1 MDSRVL
7 TAFLLAPILGAGV
20 AVATE
25 LPYPD
30 PVDSFD
36 RSDVVRYFHE
46 VYVPTEDYASQ
57 HGWTGSVSGC
67 NAGTLSTE
75 IHSDVIA
82 RVNYFRAMAGLS
94 REIKLSDSLNTKCQ
108 QAALIMAYN
117 SQLSHYPPTSWG
129 CYTADGAQA
138 AEASNLSSAINSPH
152 YGPEAVTGQIS
163 DGGDGNEAVFHR
175 RAILASKLVDEIG
188 HGSIP
193 LTPMVS
199 DPSKQSCAMVL
210 WVAGQSTHPLP
221 DDVKTIAWPP
231 AGFVPHQVVFER
243 WSFGLPR
250 DLAPSVDFSKATVS
264 VVDDS
269 GGPLTAE
276 IIHRGDSSALGDP
289 SIVWRMTDFP
299 LTAPPTADQSYTVTV
314 AGIADAPEASYS
326 YQVTVIDA
334 DNLTPIELSGRAS
347 PFVGHPNTYSFEPVT
362 GAQSY
367 ELRVA
372 TIGSGS
378 WVEGAEA
385 SPAPKVIDGTAAA
398 YPLLYSATSP
408 PAASGSRSFHLV
420 EENDVFTIERD
431 IVPSANST
439 LEFDQRFRWV
449 GYGMRAIGEI
459 ESAPGVWT
467 EVWSR
472 YGTTGGNYDYSKWDT
487 AWIHVSVPLGAYDG
501 KTIRV
506 RFRYVWETGP
516 GWTPGAGDQ
525 LFELGAFIDNI
536 KVPGSIELLGEEFE
550 TLPGS
555 SSSLE
560 FEPDTTRQYALQL
573 RAQLAD
579 TWFNFGPP
587 SLVNAVVGTP
597 PTLVMKG
604 AGINANGQFYLDVE
618 SSGYATLTLYSSSG
632 AGDWKVDPDFDFSQ
646 VTTGMYRFTSPLTN
660 PTKLFRVIG
669 EE

>member
-1 MDSRVL
+1 MNIRAL
-7 TAFLLAPILGAGV
+7 TALLIAPIMGAGM

-25 LPYPD
+25 PLLPD

-46 VYVPTEDYASQ
+46 VYVPTEDYASHQ
-57 HGWTGSVSGC
+57 GWTGSVPGC
-67 NAGTLSTE
+67 NAGTLSSE

-94 REIKLSDSLNTKCQ
+94 REIKLSDSLNAKCQ
-108 QAALIMAYN
+108 EAALMMAYN
-117 SQLSHYPPTSWG
+117 GLLSHTPPTSWG
-129 CYTADGAQA
+129 CYTADGAEA
-138 AEASNLSSAINSPH
+138 AAASNLSSAINAPH
-152 YGPEAVTGQIS
+152 YGPDAVSGQIS
-163 DGGDGNEAVFHR
+163 DGGTGNEAVLHR
-175 RAILASKLVDEIG
+175 RGILASRLLDEIG

-193 LTPMVS
+193 LTPMIS
-199 DPSKQSCAMVL
+199 DQSRQNCAMVL
-210 WVAGQSTHPLP
+210 WVVGESTQPVP
-221 DDVKTIAWPP
+221 DDVEFIAWPP
-231 AGFVPHQVVFER
+231 AGFVPHEVVFER

-250 DLAPSVDFSKATVS
+250 DLAPSIDFSAATVS
-264 VVDDS
+264 VVDSS
-269 GGPLTAE
+269 GAPLTAE
-276 IIHRGDSSALGDP
+276 IIHRGDSSELGDP
-289 SIVWRMTDFP
+289 SIVWQMTGFP
-299 LTAPPTADQSYTVTV
+299 LTAPPAADQTFTVTID
-314 AGIADAPEASYS
+314 GIADAPEANYS

-334 DNLTPIELSGRAS
+334 DNLTPIVLSGRGS

-372 TIGSGS
+372 TIGSGD
-378 WVEGAEA
+378 WVDGAEA
-385 SPAPKVIDGTAAA
+385 SPAPKVVDGTAAA
-398 YPLLYSATSP
+398 YPLLYSASSP
-408 PAASGSRSFHLV
+408 SAASGSRSFHLV
-420 EENDVFTIERD
+420 QDNDIFTIERD

-449 GYGMRAIGEI
+449 GYGARAIAEI

-467 EVWSR
+467 QIWDR
-472 YGTTGGNYDYSKWDT
+472 YGTTAWNYDYSKWDT
-487 AWIHVSVPLGAYDG
+487 AWIHVSKPLGAYEG

-506 RFRYVWETGP
+506 RFRYVWESGP
-516 GWTPGAGDQ
+516 NWTPGAGDQ
-525 LFELGAFIDNI
+525 LYELGAFIDNI

-560 FEPDTTRQYALQL
+560 FQPATTGQYALQL

-587 SLVNAVVGTP
+587 SVVNAVVGTP

-618 SSGYATLTLYSSSG
+618 SSGYTTLTLYSSSG
-632 AGDWKVDPDFDFSQ
+632 AGDWEVDPDFDFSQ
-646 VTTGMYRFTSPLTN
+646 VTTGMYRFTSPLAN